1 MPLQSEYTYLN
12 QALKSVRGLGIREEI
27 AVRETLDR
35 RGLPAALGQLGVF
48 KARTKDIA
56 APDPAEGSPDD
67 VEFPTAF
74 DDAALAAL
82 DRFAGDW
89 DALTAA
95 VSQLQPM
102 GVGFQP
108 HGRKLTD
115 SGRSTLKSKAAQPDL
130 AVDAIKRGFS
140 GWDRR

>member
-1 MPLQSEYTYLN
+1 MTKQFEYA
-12 QALKSVRGLGIREEI
+12 ALDRAIALAPGLTVAAEI
-27 AVRETLDR
+27 AVREALDKQGMSWAMGMLGTLK
-35 RGLPAALGQLGVF
+35 AL
-48 KARTKDIA
+48 
-56 APDPAEGSPDD
+56 APDPAEGAADD